1 MNYKTKLVQISTFVF
16 DVDGV
21 MTDGKVL
28 ILPGQDPIRVFHSK
42 DGYALQLAIRLG
54 YRVAIITGGTSE
66 AVKERLQSAGVQD
79 IWLGARHKEEA
90 LEELML
96 AYELRAEEIAYMGD
110 DLPDYEVL
118 TRVGLATC
126 PHDAA
131 PEIRHICDYISP
143 IKGGEGCVRDL
154 IEQTLKVQGKWNQA
168 SDRNW

>member
-1 MNYKTKLVQISTFVF
+1 MNYKTKLHGISTFVF

-21 MTDGKVL
+21 FTNGQIL
-28 ILPGQDPIRVFHSK
+28 ILPGQEPIRTFHSK
-42 DGYALQLAIRLG
+42 DGYALQVALRQG
-54 YRVAIITGGTSE
+54 YRIAIITGGKSE
-66 AVKERLQSAGVQD
+66 AVKERFVSAGISDV
-79 IWLGARHKEEA
+79 WLGARHKEEA

-96 AYELRAEEIAYMGD
+96 AYELKAEEIAYMGD

-131 PEIRHICDYISP
+131 PEIRRICDYISP
-143 IKGGEGCVRDL
+143 INGGEGCVRDL
-154 IEQTLKVQGKWNQA
+154 IEQTLKVHGKWNLP

>member
-1 MNYKTKLVQISTFVF
+1 MNYKTKLAQITTFVF

>member
-1 MNYKTKLVQISTFVF
+1 MNYKTKLHGISTFVF

-21 MTDGKVL
+21 FTNGHIL
-28 ILPGQDPIRVFHSK
+28 ILPGQEPIRTFHSK
-42 DGYALQLAIRLG
+42 DGYALQVALRQG
-54 YRVAIITGGTSE
+54 YRIAIITGGKSE
-66 AVKERLQSAGVQD
+66 AVKERFVSAGISDV
-79 IWLGARHKEEA
+79 WLGARHKEDA

-96 AYELRAEEIAYMGD
+96 TYELKAEEIAYMGD

-131 PEIRHICDYISP
+131 PEIRRICDYISP
-143 IKGGEGCVRDL
+143 INGGEGCVRDL
-154 IEQTLKVQGKWNQA
+154 IEQTLKVHGKWNLP

>member
-1 MNYKTKLVQISTFVF
+1 
-16 DVDGV
+16 
-21 MTDGKVL
+21 
-28 ILPGQDPIRVFHSK
+28 
-42 DGYALQLAIRLG
+42 
-54 YRVAIITGGTSE
+54 
-66 AVKERLQSAGVQD
+66 
-79 IWLGARHKEEA
+79 LGARHKEEA